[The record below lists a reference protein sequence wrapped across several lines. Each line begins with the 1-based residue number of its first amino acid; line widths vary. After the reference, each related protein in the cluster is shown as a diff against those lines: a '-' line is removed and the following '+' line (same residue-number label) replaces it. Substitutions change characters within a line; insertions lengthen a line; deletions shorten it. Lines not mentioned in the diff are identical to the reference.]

1 MKKHYFKS
9 LMQVALLLAAP
20 FVVSSCDDVIGQEDN
35 PVASYVQW
43 KTDADSTVVEMKVGG
58 TYTRV
63 ATAVSSAIIAY
74 ESDNTEVATVDPVS
88 GEVTAKKIGEAN
100 ISAVVTGMSTTGR
113 NVFEATKLT
122 YKVNV
127 IDKKIYV
134 KALVAKTD
142 SIVDFTVN
150 KDTIVDFSKK
160 FKVFPATGLTVS
172 YRVIPTTEITALA
185 AADKPKDHPHYKSG
199 IASINTT
206 TGALTI
212 QNASGWCWVEAKITS
227 TTVPTGYDDNTA
239 ALKKDT
245 IKVRV
250 KDAIAYLNEK
260 GERTI
265 LTSDKF
271 TNLSDRAATAVDT
284 TFKAG
289 IYYVDTDL
297 KYGPNNLK
305 VKIAGDV
312 TFILKNGASAQ
323 NWTIANLVDADDA
336 YKLNIFLEAKTVTSP
351 TASKLTVN
359 RLSGGDAITNF
370 KEINVYGGTL
380 EGLSTAANCGG
391 FAAIKNLNVNGGKV
405 IAQNTVNGYGISLAE
420 GGKLTIAG
428 GEVEAVG
435 TGSSSTFGYALIGD
449 VEVSKGKFAAQ
460 NPDYRAVKGNMTA
473 SGKIKF
479 KTSANGSTYTALEG
493 ATSTAPYV
501 KAE

>member
-1 MKKHYFKS
+1 MKKNYFKS

-20 FVVSSCDDVIGQEDN
+20 FVVSSCDDILGQEDN

-74 ESDNTEVATVDPVS
+74 ESDNTEIATVDPVS

-100 ISAVVTGMSTTGR
+100 ISAVISGMSTNGR

-142 SIVDFTVN
+142 SIIDFTVN
-150 KDTIVDFSKK
+150 KDTLIDFSKK
-160 FKVFPATGLTVS
+160 FKVFPANATVTYS
-172 YRVIPTTEITALA
+172 VITTDASSVTLKNKANENAVALGTWDATDNYKLKLNGTA
-185 AADKPKDHPHYKSG
+185 
-199 IASINTT
+199 
-206 TGALTI
+206 
-212 QNASGWCWVEAKITS
+212 GWCLIEAKITGA
-227 TTVPTGYDDNTA
+227 VPTGYDNNTA

-245 IKVRV
+245 ILVRV

-265 LTSDKF
+265 LTTDKF
-271 TNLSDRAATAVDT
+271 NKLSKQTPAAGKVDT

-289 IYYVDTDL
+289 IYYIDTDL
-297 KYGPNNLK
+297 MTADSKRLK

-312 TFILKNGASAQ
+312 TFILKNGSSAQ
-323 NWTIANLVDADDA
+323 NWTIDNLVDADDA
-336 YKLNIFLEAKTVTSP
+336 YKLNIFLEAKTVTTP
-351 TASKLTVN
+351 VASKLTVD
-359 RLSGGDAITNF
+359 RSTGGDAITNF

-391 FAAIKNLNVNGGKV
+391 FAAIKNLNVKGGKV
-405 IAQNTVNGYGISLAE
+405 IAKNTTNGYGISLAE

-435 TGSSSTFGYALIGD
+435 TGSSTTFGFALIGD

-473 SGKIKF
+473 GGKIKF

>member
-1 MKKHYFKS
+1 MKKNYFKS

-100 ISAVVTGMSTTGR
+100 ISAVVTGMSTNGR

-134 KALVAKTD
+134 KALVEKTD

-160 FKVFPATGLTVS
+160 FKVFPATGLTVT
-172 YRVIPTTEITALA
+172 YTIKTPATTTDVA
-185 AADKPKDHPHYKSG
+185 G
-199 IASINTT
+199 TNTFTTTTNTT
-206 TGALTI
+206 GKFTLNGTA
-212 QNASGWCWVEAKITS
+212 GWCIVEAQITS
-227 TTVPTGYDDNTA
+227 AAPTGYDDNTT

-265 LTSDKF
+265 LTTDKF
-271 TNLSDRAATAVDT
+271 TKLSKRAATAVDT

-297 KYGPNNLK
+297 KFGSTDLK

-351 TASKLTVN
+351 TASKLTVD
-359 RLSGGDAITNF
+359 RGTGGDAITNF

-391 FAAIKNLNVNGGKV
+391 FAAIKNLNVKGGKV
-405 IAQNTVNGYGISLAE
+405 IAKNTSNGYGISLAD

-435 TGSSSTFGYALIGD
+435 TGSSATFGFALIGD

-473 SGKIKF
+473 GGSIKF
-479 KTSANGSTYTALEG
+479 KTSANGSTYSVLEG
-493 ATSTAPYV
+493 TTSNAAYI

>member
-150 KDTIVDFSKK
+150 KDTLIDFSKK
-160 FKVFPATGLTVS
+160 FKVFPANATVTYS
-172 YRVIPTTEITALA
+172 VITTDASSATLKNKANENAVVLGNWDATDNYKLKLNGTA
-185 AADKPKDHPHYKSG
+185 
-199 IASINTT
+199 
-206 TGALTI
+206 
-212 QNASGWCWVEAKITS
+212 GWCLIEAKITGKA
-227 TTVPTGYDDNTA
+227 PTGYDDNPNA
-239 ALKKDT
+239 DLKKDT
-245 IKVRV
+245 ILVRV

-265 LTSDKF
+265 LTTDKF
-271 TNLSDRAATAVDT
+271 TKLSKRAATAVDT

-297 KYGPNNLK
+297 KYSGSDLK

-312 TFILKNGASAQ
+312 TFILQNGKSAQ

-336 YKLNIFLEAKTVTSP
+336 YKLNIFLEAKTDTKPV
-351 TASKLTVN
+351 ASKLTVD
-359 RLSGGDAITNF
+359 RSTGGDAITNF

-391 FAAIKNLNVNGGKV
+391 FAAIKNLNVKGGKV
-405 IAQNTVNGYGISLAE
+405 IAKNTSNGYGISLAE

-435 TGSSSTFGYALIGD
+435 TGSSASFGFALLGD

-479 KTSANGSTYTALEG
+479 KSSANGSTYTVLEG
-493 ATSTAPYV
+493 TTSNAAYI

>member
-1 MKKHYFKS
+1 MVMKKNYFKS
-9 LMQVALLLAAP
+9 LLQVALLLAAP

-43 KTDADSTVVEMKVGG
+43 KTDADSTVVEMKVGS

-74 ESDNTEVATVDPVS
+74 ESDNTEIATVDPVS

-100 ISAVVTGMSTTGR
+100 ISAVISGMSTNGR

-150 KDTIVDFSKK
+150 KDTLIDFSKK
-160 FKVFPATGLTVS
+160 FKVFPANATVTYS
-172 YRVIPTTEITALA
+172 VITT
-185 AADKPKDHPHYKSG
+185 D
-199 IASINTT
+199 AS
-206 TGALTI
+206 TGATLKNKANE
-212 QNASGWCWVEAKITS
+212 NAVVLGTWDATDNYKLKLNGTAGWCLIEAKITGA
-227 TTVPTGYDDNTA
+227 VPTGYDDNTV

-245 IKVRV
+245 ILVRV

-265 LTSDKF
+265 LTTDKF
-271 TNLSDRAATAVDT
+271 TNLTKRAATAVDT

-297 KYGPNNLK
+297 KFGSTNLK

-312 TFILKNGASAQ
+312 TFILKNGTSAQ
-323 NWTIANLVDADDA
+323 NWTIANLVDADDTH
-336 YKLNIFLEAKTVTSP
+336 KLNIFLEAKTVTSP
-351 TASKLTVN
+351 TASKLTVD
-359 RLSGGDAITNF
+359 RSTGGDAITNF

-391 FAAIKNLNVNGGKV
+391 FAAIKNLNVKGGKV
-405 IAQNTVNGYGISLAE
+405 IARNSSNGYGISLAD

-428 GEVEAVG
+428 GEVEAIG
-435 TGSSSTFGYALIGD
+435 TGSSTTFGYALIGD

-473 SGKIKF
+473 GGSIKF

>member
-1 MKKHYFKS
+1 MKKNYFKS

-43 KTDADSTVVEMKVGG
+43 KTDADVDEVEMKVGG

-100 ISAVVTGMSTTGR
+100 ISAVVTGMSTNGR

-134 KALVAKTD
+134 KALVEKTD

-160 FKVFPATGLTVS
+160 FKVFPATGLTVTYS
-172 YRVIPTTEITALA
+172 IITPA
-185 AADKPKDHPHYKSG
+185 
-199 IASINTT
+199 TT
-206 TGALTI
+206 TDVPGVNTFNETSTTDGKFTLKG
-212 QNASGWCWVEAKITS
+212 NKGWCMVEARITS
-227 TTVPTGYDDNTA
+227 ATVPTGYDDNTA
-239 ALKKDT
+239 ILKKDT

-250 KDAIAYLNEK
+250 KEAIAYLNEK

-265 LTSDKF
+265 LTTDKF
-271 TNLSDRAATAVDT
+271 NKLSKQTPKATKVDT

-289 IYYVDTDL
+289 IYYIDTDL
-297 KYGPNNLK
+297 MTTASERLK

-312 TFILKNGASAQ
+312 TFILQNGVTPN

-336 YKLNIFLEAKTVTSP
+336 YKLNIFLEAKTDAT
-351 TASKLTVN
+351 TNNAAKLTVN
-359 RLSGGDAITNF
+359 RGNGGDAITNF

-405 IAQNTVNGYGISLAE
+405 IAKNTVNGYGISLAE

-435 TGSSSTFGYALIGD
+435 TGSSTTFGYALIGD

-479 KTSANGSTYTALEG
+479 KTSANGSTYTALEA
-493 ATSTAPYV
+493 ATSNAPYV